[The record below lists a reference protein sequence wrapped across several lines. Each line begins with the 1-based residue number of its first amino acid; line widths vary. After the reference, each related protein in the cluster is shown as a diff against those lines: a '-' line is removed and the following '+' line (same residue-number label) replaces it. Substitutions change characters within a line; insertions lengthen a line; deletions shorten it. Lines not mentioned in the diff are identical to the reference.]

1 VESSLKAEL
10 ESRLGNEYAS
20 EVRDTIQAILASLSD
35 SSPAPAS
42 APTSASTPSPAGS
55 SKGKEKALAPVHSS
69 ENATSKDVIQS
80 LDEVHNIEAAFSALE
95 TEFTFPSQ
103 LDFITSNLA
112 PDRNTSDS
120 EAPATSHLAYTSR
133 NHPVRFYEQALG
145 SLLTQLDSVDSFGN
159 DDLRVKRKQV
169 VDRVEKALE
178 ELETEVEGRW
188 RTRVAKESKSFRVT
202 VTDAVSEAPTVTAP
216 DAAAEI
222 VPFNTEE
229 VIESPAAVPE
239 DASAS
244 VQALASEEVIDALTP
259 EESSVSVDTPPTDNI
274 SADESSAP
282 SQAVEVPVTGS
293 DIHANDP
300 TDPEPTDT
308 SSITSLVESTLTV
321 RPTDTDVAVSP
332 VEPDTFLLPAYP
344 AESPKLKGLPTPQH
358 DVDVGSDWSE
368 IEA

>member
-1 VESSLKAEL
+1 MKSSLKEEL
-10 ESRLGNEYAS
+10 ESRLGNEYAA

-35 SSPAPAS
+35 SSPDPD
-42 APTSASTPSPAGS
+42 PSASTPSPAGS
-55 SKGKEKALAPVHSS
+55 SKGKEKASAPVRSS

-103 LDFITSNLA
+103 LDFITSNLTA
-112 PDRNTSDS
+112 DRNASDS
-120 EAPATSHLAYTSR
+120 GAPATSHLAYTSR
-133 NHPVRFYEQALG
+133 NHSVRFYEQALG

-169 VDRVEKALE
+169 VDRVEKALG

-188 RTRVAKESKSFRVT
+188 RARVAKELKSFKVT
-202 VTDAVSEAPTVTAP
+202 VTDAVSEAPTDTAP
-216 DAAAEI
+216 DATAEI
-222 VPFNTEE
+222 VPSNTEE

-239 DASAS
+239 DASAP
-244 VQALASEEVIDALTP
+244 VQALAFEEAIVEAPAPTIDASTS
-259 EESSVSVDTPPTDNI
+259 EESSDPVDMPSMDNI
-274 SADESSAP
+274 SADESPAP
-282 SQAVEVPVTGS
+282 LQAVEESTLPVTGS
-293 DIHANDP
+293 DIRANDP
-300 TDPEPTDT
+300 SDT
-308 SSITSLVESTLTV
+308 SSLSESTLTA
-321 RPTDTDVAVSP
+321 RPTDADVAVSP

-344 AESPKLKGLPTPQH
+344 AESPKLKRLPSPQH